1 MSQFSRT
8 VQLPKYLT
16 KQDPTA
22 EVKNGMLILTWD
34 IPKLEEKETV
44 RLIEVKSN

>member
-16 KQDPTA
+16 KQDPIA
-22 EVKNGMLILTWD
+22 EVKNGMLTLTWY
-34 IPKLEEKETV
+34 IPKLEEKEST
-44 RLIEVKSN
+44 RLIQIKT

>member
-16 KQDPTA
+16 NKDPTA
-22 EVKNGMLILTWD
+22 EVKNGMLTLTWD
-34 IPKLEEKETV
+34 IPKLEEKEST
-44 RLIEVKSN
+44 RLIQIKT